1 MRKPVFLTAVLLLL
15 LGSCGE
21 KVEMDP
27 EMYASN
33 EISLMV
39 KGKKVFNVA
48 EGDRQL
54 AFNRDLNQFR
64 AGNDDMSS
72 YFVLTCQE
80 LPCQEGQEVTADLR
94 WTTGGNM
101 VKSQKNILFRVE
113 KYESTGLVWLWC
125 ATDKTGAVVRILD

>member
-15 LGSCGE
+15 LSSCGE

-27 EMYASN
+27 EMYDSH

-54 AFNRDLNQFR
+54 AFNPDLSQFR

-72 YFVLTCQE
+72 YFVLTCRE
-80 LPCQEGQEVTADLR
+80 LPRQEGQEVTADLR
-94 WTTGGNM
+94 WTTGGNT